1 MEFPV
6 KVEQEVIGLL
16 QGVLNLGPRA
26 QSFDA
31 STPLLG
37 HLPELDSMA
46 VASILTAIEERFGV
60 TIDDDEVDGS
70 MFATVGD
77 LVAFVERKQTA

>member
-1 MEFPV
+1 M
-6 KVEQEVIGLL
+6 KLEQEVIGLL

-26 QSFDA
+26 GAFNR

-37 HLPELDSMA
+37 HVPELDSMA
-46 VASILTAIEERFGV
+46 VASILTAIEERFGL

-70 MFATVGD
+70 LFATVGD
-77 LVAFVERKQTA
+77 LVAFVERKQAA